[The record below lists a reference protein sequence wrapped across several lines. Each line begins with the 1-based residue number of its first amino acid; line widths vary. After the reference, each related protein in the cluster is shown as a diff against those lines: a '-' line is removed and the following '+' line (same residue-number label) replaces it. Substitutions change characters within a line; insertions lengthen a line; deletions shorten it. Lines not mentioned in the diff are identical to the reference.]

1 MRILFAAVLLAS
13 FTASAATC
21 TLPPAPP
28 LTPSWDYYDQDDR
41 AGWDAT
47 AIASVAGTAASHVTA
62 VNIGYVMVQQRR
74 LLFLAPPQLG
84 APVSDTPWSEDD
96 RRFFAA
102 ATAAALEGAAG
113 KKDFAS
119 DYSPIVTRASS
130 QARLVMDF
138 RKTRLC
144 GS

>member
-13 FTASAATC
+13 FTASATC

-28 LTPSWDYYDQDDR
+28 LAPAWEYYDQDDR
-41 AGWDAT
+41 TAWDAT
-47 AIASVAGTAASHVTA
+47 ALASVAGSAASHVTA

-74 LLFLAPPQLG
+74 LLFLAPPQL
-84 APVSDTPWSEDD
+84 ATPVSDTPWSDDD

-113 KKDFAS
+113 KKDFVS
-119 DYSPIVTRASS
+119 DYSAIVTRASS